1 MGINIFFNKLIN
13 AGIKDNYQAWEIH
26 LTKKLNSIVL
36 IGIFNMI
43 MGILFFKITNN
54 SPFIPYCLFGLLS
67 LPFVI
72 VLNTIKNYVL
82 ASYWFYCC
90 GFTFFILVNLKMG
103 IHSYVILFY
112 FPVIISMVQL
122 LGRKE
127 TFKHLIALS
136 AICILSI
143 LSIVIE
149 FKFNMLGINSGTPVS
164 TNLIL
169 FNILLSFITTIA
181 LTIVLVFESVSQ
193 EKLIRK
199 TLTEKEILLAEVFHR
214 VKNNMNIVTSLL
226 NLKKNMSDSIE
237 VQNALE
243 ECRSR
248 IYSMALV
255 HQMVFNNDNLV
266 RLNFNEYIKN
276 LTVEIAKSLGD
287 IDKFEII
294 LETDDVNLELS
305 KAIPCG
311 LILNEL
317 LTNSFKYGKPGNN
330 KLEIHIKLKNKS
342 GEIEL
347 EVRDNGPGMTEAFNT
362 KTLGH
367 DLIQSLSEQINGSF
381 RFYNKDGFVFNVKF
395 KAES

>member
-1 MGINIFFNKLIN
+1 
-13 AGIKDNYQAWEIH
+13 
-26 LTKKLNSIVL
+26 
-36 IGIFNMI
+36 

-287 IDKFEII
+287 IDKFVII
-294 LETDDVNLELS
+294 LETDEVNLELS

-367 DLIQSLSEQINGSF
+367 DLIQSLSEQINGTF
-381 RFYNKDGFVFNVKF
+381 RFYNKDGFVFNIKF

>member
-1 MGINIFFNKLIN
+1 MGINIFFNKLLN
-13 AGIKDNYQAWEIH
+13 AGIKSNYQAWETH

-36 IGIFNMI
+36 IGIFNMVV
-43 MGILFFKITNN
+43 GILFFKITNY
-54 SPFIPYCLFGLLS
+54 SHFIPYCLFGLFT

-72 VLNTIKNYVL
+72 VLNVFKNYIF
-82 ASYWFYCC
+82 ASYWFYSC
-90 GFTFFILVNLKMG
+90 GFIFFILVNLNMG
-103 IHSYVILFY
+103 INSYVILFY

-367 DLIQSLSEQINGSF
+367 DLIQSLSEQINGTF